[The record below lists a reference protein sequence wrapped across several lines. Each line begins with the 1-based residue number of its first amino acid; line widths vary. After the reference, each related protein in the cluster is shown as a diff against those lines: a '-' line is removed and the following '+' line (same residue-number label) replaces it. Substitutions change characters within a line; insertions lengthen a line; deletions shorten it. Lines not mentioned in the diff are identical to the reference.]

1 MALAGILVVFDI
13 RLVVVFVVVVAAVV
27 AVCFLSQNEGLVV
40 LYLYVSRSSLM
51 FTAKPPTSQTQQV
64 LLLV

>member
-13 RLVVVFVVVVAAVV
+13 RLVVLVVVVVVAVV
-27 AVCFLSQNEGLVV
+27 YCFLSQNEGLVV